1 MNFKNALVKTLVLVV
16 LLFQGCSKKNSGP
29 EKPEEKPVLQAKLKS
44 VRPPDGPGGID
55 YYYNSNGR
63 IDKVETRS
71 GYDLIS
77 VHDFVYKDGIVL
89 SLDVST
95 PPPPRWKD
103 PLEPYFKQIYKYNG
117 NQIVE
122 ILTQMLSS
130 QPTADNSMVTL
141 TYDSRGFIKTKKME
155 ILRSGGIIELVSI
168 DRLTTDDKGNVTR
181 IEKDNYVRGALA
193 ATSVELREYDNK
205 INPFYKLVSPTNID
219 EYFNPNNRIKNTA
232 FDQQGNS
239 FSSFYEYEYN
249 AEGLPVKLTS
259 MLEYETFDLLFDYYK

>member
-29 EKPEEKPVLQAKLKS
+29 DEPEEKPVPLAKLKS

-71 GYDLIS
+71 GSDLMS
-77 VHDFVYKDGIVL
+77 VHDFVYKDGIVM
-89 SLDVST
+89 SLNVST

-103 PLEPYFKQIYKYNG
+103 PLEPYFKQIYKYSG

-122 ILTQMLSS
+122 VLIEKLGP
-130 QPTADNSMVTL
+130 QPREDNSLVTL

-155 ILRSGGIIELVSI
+155 FLRSGGIIELVSI
-168 DRLTTDDKGNVTR
+168 DRLTTDDKGNVTK
-181 IEKDNYVRGALA
+181 IERDHYVRGALA
-193 ATSVELREYDNK
+193 GTSVELREYDNK
-205 INPFYKLVSPTNID
+205 INPLYKLVSPTNID
-219 EYFNPNNRIKNTA
+219 EYFNPNNRVKNTG
-232 FDQQGNS
+232 FDQYGNPYPTV
-239 FSSFYEYEYN
+239 YEYEYN
-249 AEGLPVKLTS
+249 AEGLPVKQTTKTALQ
-259 MLEYETFDLLFDYYK
+259 TFDLLFDYYK